1 MSKKPAGL
9 LLSLAILVSGCGSHS
24 DPAATVDGH
33 DIAMNTYIAEVHY
46 ERIAQRKETG
56 YDVCAIKGLEVACR
70 YLKRQALT
78 GVIDRQL
85 IQEYATRHHLAVTK
99 AEDTRNWLLIY
110 QGKFNRDPRQL
121 NAFVKGFGIGISD
134 LRSRLTDQLLRQK
147 VLYDV
152 TKNMPFTAPAIRLS
166 FLRVANKQQLTQ
178 VQQELHSGVPFNAVA
193 KRLATDRKGPCARG
207 CGDLGWIPRR
217 LVPPTAPGVAAAQAG
232 ALIGPQQLQTGGY
245 TYYDVEASRRAYTLT
260 QQQQISLRGLLFDD
274 WLKKQERQAQIKRFV
289 TV

>member
-1 MSKKPAGL
+1 VSKKQAGL
-9 LLSLAILVSGCGSHS
+9 WLSLAVLVAGCGSS
-24 DPAATVDGH
+24 SNPAASVDGH
-33 DIAMNTYIAEVHY
+33 DIAMNTYTAEVHY
-46 ERIAQRKETG
+46 DRVAQHKQLG

-78 GVIDRQL
+78 GIIDRQL

-99 AEDTRNWLLIY
+99 AEDTRNWVLIY

-121 NAFVKGFGIGISD
+121 NAFVKGFGISISE

-152 TKNMPFTAPAIRLS
+152 TKNMPTTAPAIRLS
-166 FLRVANKQQLTQ
+166 FLRVADKQHLTQ
-178 VQQELHSGVPFNAVA
+178 VQQQLRSGVPFNAVA
-193 KRLATDRKGPCARG
+193 KRLATDRKGACASG

-217 LVPPTAPGVAAAQAG
+217 LVPPTAPHVASARAG
-232 ALIGPQQLQTGGY
+232 ALIGPLQLQTGGY
-245 TYYDVEASRRAYTLT
+245 TYYSVEASQPSYELT
-260 QQQQISLRGLLFDD
+260 AQQQLSLRSLLFDD
-274 WLKKQERQAQIKRFV
+274 WLKKQEHQAQIKRFV